1 MDWICI
7 ASIVAAAYVVDLT
20 IAGAMVFLY
29 SFRSRQ
35 RLGDGLP
42 SKFNGT
48 RSS

>member
-20 IAGAMVFLY
+20 ITGEMVFLY

-35 RLGDGLP
+35 RVGCGLP
-42 SKFNGT
+42 SKFNRT
-48 RSS
+48 R